1 MWSRITIKNNNKMKN
16 ILVTILFFFS
26 IIGFSQKKELRN
38 IQKLMDQSFYNEALD
53 ELSKIQELISN
64 SDQKYKAQ
72 YYYLLGWANK
82 GDNKLIEAVS
92 LLKKSVE
99 NDKSNKYK
107 DESNLLID
115 EIEGELVRQAI
126 EDNKLKNFDSASKKL
141 YDAYLIN
148 PKEQRFINYLYFAA
162 SSSVNGENYKVA
174 LGYYLS
180 LKDLGYTGIESEY
193 FITAVDT
200 NIEEKVSE
208 TEYSILKSSKD
219 YINPRIGKTE
229 SRYPEI
235 IKNIALIYVQLG
247 ENEKAISAIKKA
259 REVNPEDF
267 NLLLSEADLY
277 IKLGDKLKF
286 KELMEEAITKD
297 PNNAVLYYNLGVIY
311 GEQEEFEEAIN
322 YYKKSLELDPNYSA
336 AYLNL
341 VGLILEGESALVEQ
355 MNELATSTKRS
366 DYEKY
371 DKLKAEREEL
381 YSSCLP
387 YLEKLIEIDPQN
399 LEALKT
405 AKNIYYTVGDN
416 QKFKLMT
423 AKIQELE
430 NQ

>member
-1 MWSRITIKNNNKMKN
+1 MKN
-16 ILVTILFFFS
+16 FLITILFFFS

-38 IQKLMDQSFYNEALD
+38 AQKLLDQSFYNEALD
-53 ELSKIQELISN
+53 KLNKMEEFILN
-64 SDQKYKAQ
+64 SDLKYQAQ

-82 GDNKLIEAVS
+82 GDDKLIEAVS
-92 LLKKSVE
+92 LLKKSIK

-107 DESNLLID
+107 EESYLLID
-115 EIEGELVRQAI
+115 QIEGELVRQAI
-126 EDNKLKNFDSASKKL
+126 DDNKSKNFDSASKKL
-141 YDAYLIN
+141 YNAYLIN

-162 SSSVNGENYKVA
+162 SSSINGEDYEVA

-193 FITAVDT
+193 FITSVDT
-200 NIEEKVSE
+200 KTEEKVSE
-208 TEYSILKSSKD
+208 TEYNILKSSKE
-219 YINPRIGKTE
+219 YTNPRIGKTE
-229 SRYPEI
+229 SRLPEI

-247 ENEKAISAIKKA
+247 ENEKAISAIKTA
-259 REVNPEDF
+259 REVNPDDF

-277 IKLGDKLKF
+277 IKLGDKDKF

-297 PNNAVLYYNLGVIY
+297 PDNAVLYYNLGVIY
-311 GEQEEFEEAIN
+311 GEQGEFEEAIN
-322 YYKKSLELDPNYSA
+322 YYKKSLKLDPNYSP

-341 VGLILEGESALVEQ
+341 VGLILEGESTLVEQ

-381 YSSCLP
+381 YASCLP
-387 YLEKLIEIDPQN
+387 YLEKLIEIDPKN

-405 AKNIYYTVGDN
+405 AKNIYYTVGNN